1 MSKLDDVL
9 VIGIASSALFNLSEG
24 HRVFTDQG
32 VDAYRDYQLKNRDA
46 ILNPGT
52 AFEFVRKLL
61 ALNDLAKDRKLVEVV
76 LLSRNSPDTGRRI
89 MTSIK
94 HYGLDMSRAVFTQG
108 RSPYIYH
115 EAFEIDLFLS
125 EDDSDVREAIKLG
138 CPAGRVYPAREPVLP
153 AQIEH
158 SLTIAFDFDGV
169 LADDSSER
177 VYAEGDLQSFLI
189 HEVDNMDVPAI
200 GGPIKPFFMAIAGIQ
215 ALETQRKESDP
226 TYQRR
231 LRSSIV
237 TARNSPADLRVL
249 NTLESWG
256 VTVDDAFF
264 LGGLKKGPVLS
275 VLKPDIFFD
284 DQKVH
289 IEDAAKHTMS
299 AHVVF
304 GVRNEKTS
312 TPVHIESPSSVSK

>member
-9 VIGIASSALFNLSEG
+9 VIGVASSALFNLSEG
-24 HRVFTDQG
+24 HSIFLSQG
-32 VDAYRDYQLKNRDA
+32 VDAYRAYQLENRET
-46 ILNPGT
+46 ILTPGT

-61 ALNDLAKDRKLVEVV
+61 ALNDLSMDRRLVEVV

-115 EAFEIDLFLS
+115 DAFEVDLFLS
-125 EDDSDVREAIKLG
+125 ENDSDVREAIQLG
-138 CPAGRVYPAREPVLP
+138 CPAGRVYPASEPVLP
-153 AQIEH
+153 APLEH

-189 HEVDNMDVPAI
+189 HEVDNVDVPAI
-200 GGPIKPFFMAIAGIQ
+200 GGPIKPFFMAIARIQ

-264 LGGLKKGPVLS
+264 LGGLKKGAVLN

-284 DQKVH
+284 DQKTH

-304 GVRNEKTS
+304 GVRNER
-312 TPVHIESPSSVSK
+312 VIDQDHELAR